1 MDQLVRSL
9 ECTVSILV
17 KFLIKEL
24 FPLAIDIV
32 TIQFVFVMN
41 FYPLKKFRKTSF
53 FLSTREEKID
63 CSITKL
69 TSIVERKCWTNSTRC
84 CLKEKKRRKRTN
96 ERTRTTNHFVVVLF
110 WKKKRTRRRKKSST
124 QSRYTIRVDVRKK
137 ISQHVHRRRL
147 PTFSLFCRTTKM
159 PKERRR
165 RRKKTAMHPH
175 HSTLDHERT

>member
-110 WKKKRTRRRKKSST
+110 WKKNGREEEKKARLSRDTQYESMCEKKSASTYIDDVCLHFLFSAERQRCRKKEEEEEKKRQCT
-124 QSRYTIRVDVRKK
+124 LIIRR
-137 ISQHVHRRRL
+137 
-147 PTFSLFCRTTKM
+147 
-159 PKERRR
+159 
-165 RRKKTAMHPH
+165 
-175 HSTLDHERT
+175 